1 MRDKIFYQ
9 IHLQAFNLAFKLWQ
23 AEQETKGEVGKDTL
37 EEGKEETKCKD
48 EGRLSVSYSKEEEK
62 SLIHMG
68 SGGGDGGQLVVE
80 RRGRG
85 GELGGGGRGEG
96 GLLIDLAPP
105 RVEVDSNPSTD
116 PLMDREQEEEDM
128 MMSFTQ

>member
-1 MRDKIFYQ
+1 MSKEDG
-9 IHLQAFNLAFKLWQ
+9 
-23 AEQETKGEVGKDTL
+23 EETREEV
-37 EEGKEETKCKD
+37 KEENRSRD
-48 EGRLSVSYSKEEEK
+48 EGRMSVSYSKEEGK

-68 SGGGDGGQLVVE
+68 SGGEGRVGGQLVVE

-85 GELGGGGRGEG
+85 GEGGGGGRGEG

-105 RVEVDSNPSTD
+105 VVQVDRNPSAD

>member
-1 MRDKIFYQ
+1 MD
-9 IHLQAFNLAFKLWQ
+9 
-23 AEQETKGEVGKDTL
+23 
-37 EEGKEETKCKD
+37 EEAKEENKKCNKD
-48 EGRLSVSYSKEEEK
+48 EKRLSVSYSKEEEK

-68 SGGGDGGQLVVE
+68 SGGEDGRGQLVVE

-85 GELGGGGRGEG
+85 GEGGGGGS

-105 RVEVDSNPSTD
+105 RLVEVDRNPSTN
-116 PLMDREQEEEDM
+116 PLVDREQEEEDM

>member
-1 MRDKIFYQ
+1 MD
-9 IHLQAFNLAFKLWQ
+9 
-23 AEQETKGEVGKDTL
+23 EETLD
-37 EEGKEETKCKD
+37 EEAKEENKSKD

-68 SGGGDGGQLVVE
+68 SGGGDGRGQLVVE

-85 GELGGGGRGEG
+85 GEGGGS

-105 RVEVDSNPSTD
+105 RLVEVDRNPSTD
-116 PLMDREQEEEDM
+116 HPLMDREQEEEDM

>member
-1 MRDKIFYQ
+1 MD
-9 IHLQAFNLAFKLWQ
+9 
-23 AEQETKGEVGKDTL
+23 EEV
-37 EEGKEETKCKD
+37 KEENKSNKE

-68 SGGGDGGQLVVE
+68 SGGEDGRGQLVVE

-85 GELGGGGRGEG
+85 GEGGGGGS

-105 RVEVDSNPSTD
+105 RLVEVDRNPSTN
-116 PLMDREQEEEDM
+116 PLVDREQEEEDM